1 MRNILGSFW
10 ELGGTNR
17 EEAGKEEK
25 IPPTPSQ
32 KGQKQA
38 HQEGM
43 RSLPISC
50 RKFLFPKLWV
60 TIIFL
65 AYTYDLHTTLV
76 VRGAGGC
83 LIAKKAAW
91 CGAVSP

>member
-1 MRNILGSFW
+1 LGSFW

-32 KGQKQA
+32 KGEKQA
-38 HQEGM
+38 HQKGM

-50 RKFLFPKLWV
+50 KKLLFPKLWV
-60 TIIFL
+60 TIIFFAFVCVVEL
-65 AYTYDLHTTLV
+65 ISFQFLHLSLSRFV
-76 VRGAGGC
+76 CRGN
-83 LIAKKAAW
+83 LFLFH
-91 CGAVSP
+91 